1 MKRKYSTGLIVK
13 YKLGLLS
20 TDIIREIPSST
31 RSYWKNEI
39 SINKIF
45 GIENFQEDEDNI
57 KLLKL
62 IYENERLTKLVRLLS
77 KSYIIL
83 LQIFNTI
90 ENKNIKLY
98 KNKNIII
105 NIIDEYKTI
114 FGVKK
119 VCKLLNI
126 SYKKYFTWKYMIAN
140 CVDPIKEVCKRVSPM
155 QLSFFEQN
163 TIKNYLLNQEYENWG
178 IANIYYQMIKDNS
191 ATMSLSSFRNY
202 SNKFMPKRILP
213 KNIKK
218 IKRIGIRATKPFEK
232 IHMDVTIYRPLDNT
246 KVYIYFIVD
255 NFSRK
260 ILSWIASLDIKADI
274 SFQNLENACIKNNLF
289 NNNTE
294 LIVDGGSENKGS
306 VNDFILSRN
315 NWSKI
320 IAKKDIIFSN
330 SIVEAVNK
338 IIKYNYLFKK
348 NLSNINELI
357 KYLEYSV
364 KDYNNRPHSVLKL
377 SPNDVADGNSFD
389 AENYKMLI
397 QKAKTN
403 RIYSNLNCGLCNLG
417 SK

>member
-20 TDIIREIPSST
+20 NNIIKEIPSST
-31 RSYWKNEI
+31 RSYWKNGI

-83 LQIFNTI
+83 LQIFKSI
-90 ENKNIKLY
+90 ENKNTKLY
-98 KNKNIII
+98 KNKEIII
-105 NIIDEYKTI
+105 NIVNEYKTT

-119 VCKLLNI
+119 VCNLLNI
-126 SYKKYFTWKYMIAN
+126 SYKKYFTWKYMVPN
-140 CVDPIKEVCKRVSPM
+140 CVHPIKEVCKRISPI

-163 TIKNYLLNQEYENWG
+163 TIKKYLLNQDYENWG

-191 ATMSLSSFRNY
+191 AIMSLSSFRNY
-202 SNKFMPKRILP
+202 SNKFMPKRTLP

-218 IKRIGIRATKPFEK
+218 IKRIGVRATKTFEK

-260 ILSWIASLDIKADI
+260 ILSWKASLDIKADI

-306 VNDFILSRN
+306 VNDFILSRS
-315 NWSKI
+315 NWRKI

-364 KDYNNRPHSVLKL
+364 NDYNNRPHSVLKL
-377 SPNDVADGNSFD
+377 SPNDVVNGCSFD
-389 AENYKMLI
+389 VENYKILI
-397 QKAKTN
+397 QNAKTK
-403 RIYSNLNCGLCNLG
+403 RINSNLNCGLCSLG
-417 SK
+417 GK